1 MIRAMADEAIPTPQ
15 TRGQAL
21 LKAGLLTL
29 WVLASFVSCFY
40 ARELQFMLAGWPFNY
55 WMAAQGAVLCFIGIV
70 VAYAWAMSRM
80 ERGALE
86 RPEAAADKGAADV

>member
-1 MIRAMADEAIPTPQ
+1 MIRDMADEATPTPQ

-21 LKAGLLTL
+21 LKAGLLTV
-29 WVLASFVSCFY
+29 WVLASFVSSFY
-40 ARELQFMLAGWPFNY
+40 ARELQFMLVGWPFNY

-80 ERGALE
+80 ERSEVE
-86 RPEAAADKGAADV
+86 RREAAADEGDTDV

>member
-1 MIRAMADEAIPTPQ
+1 MIRAMADEATPTPQ

-21 LKAGLLTL
+21 LKAGLLTV
-29 WVLASFVSCFY
+29 WVLASFVSSFY

-80 ERGALE
+80 ERSAQAVGESA
-86 RPEAAADKGAADV
+86 PDKGARDV